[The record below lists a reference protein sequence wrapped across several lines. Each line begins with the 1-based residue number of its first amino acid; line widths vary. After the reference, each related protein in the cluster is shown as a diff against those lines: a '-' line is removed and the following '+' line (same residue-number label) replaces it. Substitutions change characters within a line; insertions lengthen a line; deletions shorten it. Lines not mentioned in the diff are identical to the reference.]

1 MIFLQTLDL
10 VGGDFAAVGSFWA
23 FFIAYF
29 AIMMLLSLVV
39 YVYSALA
46 LMAIAKKTKTPNGW
60 LAFIPIANVYLLTQM
75 AGVSGLWT
83 LIVLAPIVP
92 IIGGLAMIIV
102 SIWLMWT
109 IAEKIN
115 FPGWTSLLLLIPMVN
130 LVMLG
135 IWAWSKK

>member
-1 MIFLQTLDL
+1 
-10 VGGDFAAVGSFWA
+10 
-23 FFIAYF
+23 
-29 AIMMLLSLVV
+29 LVV